1 MPGPRMLIRFLV
13 GAALSVALMACAVL
27 PVPDDPPA
35 VALEQAGL
43 YRLEVAL
50 VAFYG
55 LLLLAT
61 PAYSGLVAGRLP
73 IEISTRGAR
82 FAEGADESAH
92 KTKAAIEGL
101 EDAADRYENELAA
114 VHLKIERLEL
124 EGRRDITQPKV
135 GSKP

>member
-1 MPGPRMLIRFLV
+1 MLVRTLV
-13 GAALSVALMACAVL
+13 GAALIFALAACVAF

-35 VALEQAGL
+35 VALEQGGL

-50 VAFYG
+50 ATFYG

-82 FAEGADESAH
+82 FAEEADQSAD
-92 KTKAAIEGL
+92 KTRAAIEGL
-101 EDAADRYENELAA
+101 ELAADRYENELAA
-114 VHLKIERLEL
+114 VHLKIERLES
-124 EGRRDITQPKV
+124 ETRRDTTQPKV